1 MSSLGKQKLISICL
15 FGRNDNYMPD
25 FLYRMETTINF
36 VAQSVKRLGRLDDIE
51 VIVLDWGSTTPLSQ
65 ALSLSQE
72 ATSICRFILVRA
84 EEHGKI
90 PVCSAL
96 NIAIQRSRGD
106 YIAMCGADALI
117 PTTSFQAIFN
127 VIAGNSSIKSPE
139 KKYFNCGRHVLPHE
153 VVESQPDIDAWQRF
167 LRLNSWKLPKQSAY
181 GGFLY
186 GNAGFLLMH
195 RDVLFEAKGLSESL
209 NYGWGWNDIDLTLRL
224 LHKYQW
230 YDLGHEGFILY
241 DMEHSPTEGT
251 RVKEV
256 KEKPPHF
263 IAASVTENGQ
273 WGLVDYEIVEQCS
286 AYRANSGSQVEA
298 VSSKRCS
305 VEPEDMSRVADF
317 LVTYQ
322 KHVAWCSASLQEQ
335 RAMVY
340 LSAYARVSCQ
350 IPKLLDF
357 NSIHG
362 LSVFFFASLF
372 PWGEIYSATNW
383 KRIDDKSGPHEFSKI
398 LGSNYIGH
406 QGYLSVLSGV
416 TQKSLDDYWYSL
428 KDDVTTFDL
437 IVIRDQPTDSLDVTA
452 LIERLS
458 KSAMMIVFPQN
469 DHDRVAVNSAIT
481 SASSSELSVH
491 QDESGFMVVTK
502 GIAFSNTSD
511 MDFSSS
517 APLQVEP
524 SELDQYLAV
533 VEFCERVKKLKSEK
547 RILWGLGS
555 VGRIVFDLIPTPVAI
570 VDNGLYA
577 KGETSYKGVPLIST
591 SQIGE
596 YEIDSILISAV
607 NHYEAIYQEAKHYS
621 SKIERV
627 FF

>member
-1 MSSLGKQKLISICL
+1 MSFLDKQKLISICL

-36 VAQSVKRLGRLDDIE
+36 VAQSVKRLDRLNDIE
-51 VIVLDWGSTTPLSQ
+51 IIVLDWGSSNPLSQ
-65 ALSLSQE
+65 VLSLSQE
-72 ATSICRFILVRA
+72 AASICRFVLVRA

-96 NIAIQRSRGD
+96 NIAIQKSSGD

-117 PTTSFQAIFN
+117 PPTSFQAIFN

-139 KKYFNCGRHVLPHE
+139 KKYFNCGRHVLPHS
-153 VVESQPDIDAWQRF
+153 VVESQPDIEGWERF
-167 LRLNSWKLPKQSAY
+167 LRLNSWKLPKQNAY

-195 RDVLFEAKGLSESL
+195 REVLFEAKGLSESL

-230 YDLGHEGFILY
+230 YDLGHEGFLLY

-251 RVKEV
+251 RVKEI
-256 KEKPPHF
+256 KEQPPHL
-263 IAASVTENGQ
+263 IATNISENAQ
-273 WGLVDYEIVEQCS
+273 WGVVGFEIEEQFS
-286 AYRANSGSQVEA
+286 SYRAKTVSQVEA
-298 VSSKRCS
+298 VCSKRCS

-362 LSVFFFASLF
+362 LSVFFFAYLF
-372 PWGEIYSATNW
+372 PWGEIYSATDW
-383 KRIDDKSGPHEFSKI
+383 KRIDDKSGPHEFSKV
-398 LGSNYIGH
+398 LGSDYIGH

-416 TQKSLDDYWYSL
+416 TKKSLDDYWYSL
-428 KDDVTTFDL
+428 KDDVETFDL
-437 IVIRDQPTDSLDVTA
+437 IVIRDQSKDSLDVTTF
-452 LIERLS
+452 IERLS
-458 KSAMMIVFPQN
+458 KSAMIIVFPKN
-469 DHDRVAVNSAIT
+469 DHERVSLISAIMRV
-481 SASSSELSVH
+481 SSSELKVR
-491 QDESGFMVVTK
+491 QDESGFIVVTK
-502 GIAFSNTSD
+502 GVEFSNTSD
-511 MDFSSS
+511 FDFSSS
-517 APLQVEP
+517 VPLQVEQC
-524 SELDQYLAV
+524 ELDQYLSV
-533 VEFCERVKKLKSEK
+533 VAFCERVKKLDVEK
-547 RILWGLGS
+547 RILWGLGT
-555 VGRIVFDLIPTPVAI
+555 VGRIVFDLIPTPIAI
-570 VDNGLYA
+570 VDSSLYA
-577 KGETSYKGVPLIST
+577 KGETSYNGVPVISI
-591 SQIGE
+591 SQIRE
-596 YEIDSILISAV
+596 YEVDSILISAV
-607 NHYEAIYQEAKHYS
+607 NHYEAIYKEAKKYS
-621 SKIERV
+621 SKIDRI